1 MKYFMLKKNIEKDI
15 VIVIVV
21 IVVIITVESVRSKHK
36 F

>member
-1 MKYFMLKKNIEKDI
+1 MKYFVLKKNIEKDI

>member
-1 MKYFMLKKNIEKDI
+1 MLKKNIEKDI

>member
-1 MKYFMLKKNIEKDI
+1 MKYFMLKNIEKDI

>member
-1 MKYFMLKKNIEKDI
+1 MKYFVLKKNIEKDI

-21 IVVIITVESVRSKHK
+21 IVVIITVESVRNKHK

>member
-1 MKYFMLKKNIEKDI
+1 MKYFMLKNIEKDI

-21 IVVIITVESVRSKHK
+21 IVIIITVESVRSKHK